1 MKIEGFFHPSR
12 RISPTVQMAIFRLRA
27 GLGIKDWKSDLII
40 KAFMDLDAVFF
51 AGKLRCHTTISW
63 RYAP

>member
-1 MKIEGFFHPSR
+1 MKLEGFSHLNR
-12 RISPTVQMAIFRLRA
+12 RISPTAQAAIFRLQG
-27 GLGIKDWKSDLII
+27 GLGIKDWKPDLII